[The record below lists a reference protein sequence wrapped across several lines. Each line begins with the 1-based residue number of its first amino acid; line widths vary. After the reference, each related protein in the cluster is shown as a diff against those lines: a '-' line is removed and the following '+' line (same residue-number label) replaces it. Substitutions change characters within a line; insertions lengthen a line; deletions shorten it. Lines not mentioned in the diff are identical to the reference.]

1 MHKLVPLIEK
11 VILSSFPDVMEVDFE
26 EVGSYLGSSP
36 ELPEKERTIKKTL
49 IVVTINNL
57 KKGYTWYQLSNLKNQ
72 IIEKVESYFNLD
84 WREYG
89 SKWAFEFYQART
101 EKI

>member
-1 MHKLVPLIEK
+1 MHKLSPLIKK

-26 EVGSYLGSSP
+26 EVLSYLGSSP
-36 ELPEKERTIKKTL
+36 ELPEEERTVKKIL
-49 IVVTINNL
+49 IIVTINNL
-57 KKGYTWYQLSNLKNQ
+57 KKGYTWYQLSNLKSQ

-89 SKWAFEFYQART
+89 SKWGFEFYQART

>member
-1 MHKLVPLIEK
+1 MNKIVPHIKK

-49 IVVTINNL
+49 IVVTIDNL

>member
-1 MHKLVPLIEK
+1 MHKLFPLIEK

-89 SKWAFEFYQART
+89 SKWGFEFYQARK
-101 EKI
+101 EKL

>member
-1 MHKLVPLIEK
+1 MNKIVPLIKK

-57 KKGYTWYQLSNLKNQ
+57 KNGYTWYRLSNLRSE
-72 IIEKVESYFNLD
+72 IVEKVDSYFNLNVE
-84 WREYG
+84 EYG
-89 SKWAFEFYQART
+89 SKWGFEFYQARK
-101 EKI
+101 EKL

>member
-11 VILSSFPDVMEVDFE
+11 VILNSFPDVMEVDFE
-26 EVGSYLGSSP
+26 EVLSFLGSSP
-36 ELPEKERTIKKTL
+36 ELPEEERTVKKIL
-49 IVVTINNL
+49 IIVTIDNL
-57 KKGYTWYQLSNLKNQ
+57 KKGYTWYQLSNLKSQ

-89 SKWAFEFYQART
+89 SKWAFEFYQARM

>member
-11 VILSSFPDVMEVDFE
+11 VILNSFPDVMEVDFE
-26 EVGSYLGSSP
+26 KVKVYLGSSF
-36 ELPEKERTIKKTL
+36 ELPEEERTIER
-49 IVVTINNL
+49 IEIIVTINNL
-57 KKGYTWYQLSNLKNQ
+57 KKGYTWYQLSNLKSQ

>member
-11 VILSSFPDVMEVDFE
+11 VILNSFPDVMEVDFE
-26 EVGSYLGSSP
+26 KVKVYLGSSF
-36 ELPEKERTIKKTL
+36 ELPEEERTIER
-49 IVVTINNL
+49 IEIIVTINNL

-72 IIEKVESYFNLD
+72 IIEKVESYFNFD

-89 SKWAFEFYQART
+89 SKWGFEFYQAKK
-101 EKI
+101 EKL

>member
-1 MHKLVPLIEK
+1 MHKLVPLIKK
-11 VILSSFPDVMEVDFE
+11 VILSSFPDVIEVDFE

-89 SKWAFEFYQART
+89 SKWGFEFYQARK
-101 EKI
+101 EKL